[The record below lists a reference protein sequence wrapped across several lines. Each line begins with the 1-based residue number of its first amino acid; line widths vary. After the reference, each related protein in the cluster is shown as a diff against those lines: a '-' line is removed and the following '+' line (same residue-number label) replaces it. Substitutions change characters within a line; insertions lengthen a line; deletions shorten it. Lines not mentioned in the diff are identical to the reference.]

1 MLKKIGTNLLILILL
16 MPFLILIGSQ
26 TGYAEPLVLDPV
38 AASQPAPLADTAPT
52 KTKTTKKKTKPKKV
66 EPPPAPV
73 PLIEDTT
80 FEEEM
85 LSTNRNISNWFDQVA
100 DSVDLFLV
108 GRRVTT
114 KPNNSRIVFENTT
127 YSRETSNLTNL
138 TNLSINP
145 AFPNL
150 EKYWNLKFTTYDD
163 TTITRGE
170 EKGYARAAP
179 KQNYAATIGLFRKFD
194 DVRIAY
200 EPRIEIRGEPQLSHF
215 LSFDTVADYTWF
227 RFNPKIRPF
236 ASSIYGTGVFQ
247 ALNFS
252 FDVSPN
258 YSLGW
263 INEGEYEDRTTLFS
277 VTNGFSLAHALTD
290 KTAIAYG
297 ISFYSTN
304 KPVYHLDAYSI
315 SFTWSEAI
323 YKDILDYQI
332 TPHIDFTEAEEFRGF
347 FGIIFGFRVYF

>member
-1 MLKKIGTNLLILILL
+1 MLQKIGKKLFIIL
-16 MPFLILIGSQ
+16 MPFLILFGSA
-26 TGYAEPLVLDPV
+26 TVSAEAILLDPL
-38 AASQPAPLADTAPT
+38 APPKPAPLADKPKAKPQ
-52 KTKTTKKKTKPKKV
+52 KAKKKT
-66 EPPPAPV
+66 EPVKAEPEPRT

-85 LSTNRNISNWFDQVA
+85 LATNRNISNWFDQIA

-127 YSRETSNLTNL
+127 YSRESSNLTNL
-138 TNLSINP
+138 TNVSINP

-163 TTITRGE
+163 TTIARGE

-179 KQNYAATIGLFRKFD
+179 KQNYAATLGLFRKFN

-200 EPRIEIRGEPQLSHF
+200 EPRLEIRGDPQLSHF
-215 LSFDTVADYTWF
+215 LTFDTVADYTWV
-227 RFNPKIRPF
+227 RVNPKIRPF

-247 ALNFS
+247 ALNLS
-252 FDVSPN
+252 FDLSPT
-258 YSLGW
+258 YSLTW
-263 INEGEYEDRTTLFS
+263 INEGEYEDRTTQYS
-277 VTNGFSLAHALTD
+277 VTNGLSLAHSLTD
-290 KTAIAYG
+290 KTAVAYG
-297 ISFYSTN
+297 LSFYSNN
-304 KPVYHLDAYSI
+304 KPVYHLDAYSV

-332 TPHIDFTEAEEFRGF
+332 TPHIDFTEQENFRGF